1 MTLILAGGAAAIGA
15 LLGLISLLWPHK
27 AARIVRLCPDPAS
40 KGGFAEFR
48 ATYGGLLLFAHLAVL
63 LAIFM
68 REQAGMAS
76 VIGASFAVG
85 AGWLGAA
92 LGRAIA
98 MLADH
103 GAAPDADGL
112 QPVLDRLRAG
122 IGAGAAGT
130 LARSSAALSLDR
142 RVRQAA
148 SGAA

>member
-15 LLGLISLLWPHK
+15 LLGLYSLLWPQQ
-27 AARIVRLCPDPAS
+27 AAKVVRLCPDPDM

-76 VIGASFAVG
+76 VIGTSFAVG

-92 LGRAIA
+92 LGRALA

-103 GAAPDADGL
+103 EKRQTRTGYNAFSTVFELALALALLAPW
-112 QPVLDRLRAG
+112 
-122 IGAGAAGT
+122 IGH
-130 LARSSAALSLDR
+130 LPL
-142 RVRQAA
+142 
-148 SGAA
+148 

>member
-103 GAAPDADGL
+103 GAHQTRTGYNLFSTVFELALALALLAPW
-112 QPVLDRLRAG
+112 LDHLP
-122 IGAGAAGT
+122 
-130 LARSSAALSLDR
+130 L
-142 RVRQAA
+142 
-148 SGAA
+148 

>member
-15 LLGLISLLWPHK
+15 LLGLISLLWPQK
-27 AARIVRLCPDPAS
+27 AAEIVRLSPNPAS

-48 ATYGGLLLFAHLAVL
+48 ATYGGLLLLAHLAVL

-92 LGRAIA
+92 LGRALA

-103 GAAPDADGL
+103 GAHQTRTGYNAFSTVFELALALALLAPWLGHL
-112 QPVLDRLRAG
+112 PL
-122 IGAGAAGT
+122 
-130 LARSSAALSLDR
+130 
-142 RVRQAA
+142 
-148 SGAA
+148 